1 MIDGEVMVKGVD
13 FNTSSG
19 LIRTK
24 YVKSKNYD
32 FHDGDWDLKSKT
44 TPFRLDP
51 DHIKVVV
58 YGIVDL
64 DVINDPKA
72 EGLIHSVTDES
83 RGCSPSPSEIL
94 PGNRMGS
101 LRVTPVFDL
110 ESLVLYQEE
119 AFRRT

>member
-1 MIDGEVMVKGVD
+1 MEKSWLKVWTSTHLPVSSERS
-13 FNTSSG
+13 TSS
-19 LIRTK
+19 L
-24 YVKSKNYD
+24 KNYD

-72 EGLIHSVTDES
+72 EGPIHSVT
-83 RGCSPSPSEIL
+83 RLKPRL
-94 PGNRMGS
+94 
-101 LRVTPVFDL
+101 
-110 ESLVLYQEE
+110 
-119 AFRRT
+119 